1 MILVVVMGLRVKTSA
16 LAMLFEE
23 STGHQVIGWIE
34 ESLWSLWPC
43 SPGPNGRFKKVGRW
57 EVWASLEALQSTLE
71 ISIFMVMAAAG
82 NELSPGGFTFSKVSS
97 RVRVPFPELWPTMLL
112 VQYLGTDKTTLIH
125 FLIQTASHHL
135 PMDSPVFKKKFFF
148 LLLFLL
154 PFSALPPPL
163 CSYTSHHCWI
173 LMILLRFHQ
182 AALSQFHVFVH
193 ALKTFH
199 SRIGFTP
206 SLKKTFSDTSLS
218 MPCFFSLFPH
228 WLFSDPSL
236 VFYFP
241 HFPIWALYF

>member
-1 MILVVVMGLRVKTSA
+1 
-16 LAMLFEE
+16 
-23 STGHQVIGWIE
+23 
-34 ESLWSLWPC
+34 
-43 SPGPNGRFKKVGRW
+43 
-57 EVWASLEALQSTLE
+57 
-71 ISIFMVMAAAG
+71 
-82 NELSPGGFTFSKVSS
+82 
-97 RVRVPFPELWPTMLL
+97 MLL

-135 PMDSPVFKKKFFF
+135 PMDSPVFKKIFFF

-182 AALSQFHVFVH
+182 AALSQFHVFVR

-218 MPCFFSLFPH
+218 MPCFFHFSLIG
-228 WLFSDPSL
+228 FSVTL
-236 VFYFP
+236 R
-241 HFPIWALYF
+241 LYFTSHTFPFGLCIFRWMLASFSTL